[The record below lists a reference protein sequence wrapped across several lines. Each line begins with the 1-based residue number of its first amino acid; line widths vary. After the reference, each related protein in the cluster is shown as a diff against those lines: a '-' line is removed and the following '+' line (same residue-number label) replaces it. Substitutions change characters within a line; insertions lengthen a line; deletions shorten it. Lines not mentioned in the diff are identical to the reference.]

1 MLKLKTNKEFQL
13 SNDRGTIGAV
23 VRLIVD
29 CISMNKN
36 HIKVE
41 GYYYYYDENNNVVL
55 PPNSKFG
62 SASLIPKE
70 TLEYLE
76 ANVLANFGNPKD
88 SYLAI
93 KQRLY
98 EITMIQLSQEAY
110 QNYGTVSDDWIIDDD
125 VITQNPIM

>member
-1 MLKLKTNKEFQL
+1 MLKLKTNKEVQL
-13 SNDRGTIGAV
+13 PNDRGTIGAV
-23 VRLIVD
+23 ARLIVD

-36 HIKVE
+36 HIKAE

-62 SASLIPKE
+62 NASLIPKE

-88 SYLAI
+88 LYLAI